1 MGFHID
7 NDDNNRHL
15 GTRKI
20 KRIFSMKTKNCVYVT
35 LVKDNNSYMNNEIE
49 NNEI

>member
-20 KRIFSMKTKNCVYVT
+20 KYIFSMKTKNFLYVT
-35 LVKDNNSYMNNEIE
+35 LVKDNNSYKNNEIE
-49 NNEI
+49 KN

>member
-7 NDDNNRHL
+7 NDYNNRHL

-20 KRIFSMKTKNCVYVT
+20 KCIFSMKTKRFVFVT
-35 LVKDNNSYMNNEIE
+35 LVKDNNSYMNNEIG
-49 NNEI
+49 NNKI